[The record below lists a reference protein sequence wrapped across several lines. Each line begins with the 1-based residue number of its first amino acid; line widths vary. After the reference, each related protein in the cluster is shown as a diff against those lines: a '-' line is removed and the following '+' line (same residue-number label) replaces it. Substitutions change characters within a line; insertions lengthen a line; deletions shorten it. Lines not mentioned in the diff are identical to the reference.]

1 MQGLR
6 GLIAPPIVSRL
17 TAIFLSRF
25 MLDLRGLYFSEDDP
39 SGDPARFDNDR
50 RHNTSSYVSSSR
62 VIGNLAATLETQDYD
77 RNRSDTGGEQAEEEY
92 ERDPFEAGLR
102 GGLEDEQ

>member
-62 VIGNLAATLETQDYD
+62 VIGNLAATLEMQEYD
-77 RNRSDTGGEQAEEEY
+77 RDQSDGGELSEEDY

-102 GGLEDEQ
+102 GAFEDER